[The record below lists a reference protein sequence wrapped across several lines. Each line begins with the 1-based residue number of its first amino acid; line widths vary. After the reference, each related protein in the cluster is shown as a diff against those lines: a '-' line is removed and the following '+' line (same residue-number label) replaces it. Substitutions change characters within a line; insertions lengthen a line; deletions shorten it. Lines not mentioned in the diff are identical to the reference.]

1 MRHDLIA
8 GVRLTVVGVAAL
20 TLAACSSWMDSS
32 DHSGSTSVAPSI
44 TGQNSSETTK
54 GPPGS
59 GDAPN
64 PPSSHAPTTSPQ

>member
-1 MRHDLIA
+1 MRYDLIIVA
-8 GVRLTVVGVAAL
+8 RLTVVAAAAL
-20 TLAACSSWMDSS
+20 TLAACSGWMDGSE
-32 DHSGSTSVAPSI
+32 HSGSTSVAPSV

-64 PPSSHAPTTSPQ
+64 PPTSHGQPQ

>member
-8 GVRLTVVGVAAL
+8 GIRLTAAAMAAIA
-20 TLAACSSWMDSS
+20 LAACSSWMGGS
-32 DHSGSTSVAPSI
+32 DHAGSTSVAPAVS
-44 TGQNSSETTK
+44 GENSSTTTK

-64 PPSSHAPTTSPQ
+64 PPTAVAQPH

>member
-1 MRHDLIA
+1 MRHDLIIVA
-8 GVRLTVVGVAAL
+8 RLTVVGAAAI
-20 TLAACSSWMDSS
+20 TLAACSGWMDGSE
-32 DHSGSTSVAPSI
+32 HSGSTSVAPAI

-64 PPSSHAPTTSPQ
+64 PPTSHAQPQ

>member
-8 GVRLTVVGVAAL
+8 GIRLTVVAVAAL
-20 TLAACSSWMDSS
+20 TLAACSGWMDGS

-64 PPSSHAPTTSPQ
+64 PPTSHAQPQ